1 VGAAKRQT
9 LGSELP
15 EGDLFSA
22 VVHVVQQGGYDIGG
36 LSNERRELVFTS
48 GKTLMSWGHMF
59 AAVVE
64 SDGTGSV
71 LQLAVAGI
79 PGAPQ
84 ALLDGRKNKKAAT
97 QFIADVE
104 AALAEATPPQPEPV
118 TSFATMPDGS
128 TVPWTSGEWPGG

>member
-1 VGAAKRQT
+1 VGATKRQT
-9 LGSELP
+9 LRSEIP

-36 LSNERRELVFTS
+36 LSNERRELVFVS

-71 LQLAVAGI
+71 LQLVVAGV

-97 QFIADVE
+97 RFVEDVE
-104 AALAEATPPQPEPV
+104 AALAGPTPAQPEPV
-118 TSFATMPDGS
+118 ASFATMPDGS
-128 TVPWTSGEWPGG
+128 TVSWTSGEWPGG